1 MLTTKAWV
9 RLVLIVAAFV
19 ISVRAVRRRPFL
31 SSDDGHRQ
39 LSCGYSRR
47 GAACKTAQRLT
58 LPQATAGACDRGG
71 VWVDRGSRGLLC
83 SECCR
88 HGARSA
94 GGGSGVTISCSS
106 ERRWKALLSL
116 ESRPVQLI
124 RQRSQSA
131 CREGYSWGQDGRGI
145 WVDHGCRADFAVD
158 SYQYGGGGYGTGS
171 GGGVA
176 AGGRFLASS
185 GRWPALTT
193 LREQRQR
200 GRVSLARQRSESAC
214 TEGYSW
220 GQDGRG
226 VWVDHGCRADFNVG
240 GGWNGGG
247 WDRDRDRDW
256 NRGNN
261 GSDADLVVSCASDDM
276 HRHYCPADTRGGVRL
291 LKQHSDSS
299 CRQGYSW
306 GFDRRGIRVDHGCR
320 ADFQVVR

>member
-19 ISVRAVRRRPFL
+19 IFGPRSSAQTISC
-31 SSDDGHRQ
+31 SSDDGHRHYCPADTRGGVQ
-39 LSCGYSRR
+39 LVKQRSDSPCQQGYSW
-47 GAACKTAQRLT
+47 GF
-58 LPQATAGACDRGG
+58 DRGG
-71 VWVDRGSRGLLC
+71 VWVDRGCRADFAVSAYQYRGPV
-83 SECCR
+83 
-88 HGARSA
+88 
-94 GGGSGVTISCSS
+94 GGGGGGGVTISCSS
-106 ERRWKALLSL
+106 DDGGRHYCPATPGR
-116 ESRPVQLI
+116 VQLI
-124 RQRSQSA
+124 QQRSQSA
-131 CREGYSWGQDGRGI
+131 CREGYSWGRTAGASGWIMAAGPILQWI
-145 WVDHGCRADFAVD
+145 HTSTAVAGLEED
-158 SYQYGGGGYGTGS
+158 RGGGGTIS
-171 GGGVA
+171 CSSDD
-176 AGGRFLASS
+176 GRRHYCETN
-185 GRWPALTT
+185 G
-193 LREQRQR
+193 R
-200 GRVSLARQRSESAC
+200 GRVQLARQRSESAC

-247 WDRDRDRDW
+247 WDRDRDRDRDW

-291 LKQHSDSS
+291 LKQRSDSS

-306 GFDRRGIRVDHGCR
+306 GFDRRGIWVDHGCR